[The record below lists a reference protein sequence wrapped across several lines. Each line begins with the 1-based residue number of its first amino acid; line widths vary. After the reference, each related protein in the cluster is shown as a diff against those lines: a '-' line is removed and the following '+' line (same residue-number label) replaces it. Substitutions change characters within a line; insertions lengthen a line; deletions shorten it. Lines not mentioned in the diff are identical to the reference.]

1 MNNKQKLSAFGV
13 HLDVFKIPEIK
24 EIVNDVIINTPTLYF
39 GASTS
44 STGKYHP
51 LATNGVMGL
60 VKHSVAVMLI
70 AQDLFR
76 NDVIMSVFG
85 LNDLSELDKEII
97 LAACLL
103 HDNAKYGAEDDMLYS
118 NKKVYTN
125 NEHPRLVSE
134 IAKKAGLFDSENK
147 NLVLYVYKILN
158 LIETHM
164 GQWTNVENKYDKTP
178 VVNPEPLEVP
188 KTGKEKFVHLCD
200 YMASRK
206 TMDVVSSLSL
216 PEDLDNETLEW
227 FNFQNS

>member
-1 MNNKQKLSAFGV
+1 MNNEQKLSVFGAY
-13 HLDVFKIPEIK
+13 LDVFKIPEIK
-24 EIVNDVIINTPTLYF
+24 EIVNEVIINTPILYF

-51 LATNGVMGL
+51 SATNGIMGL

-70 AQDLFR
+70 AQDSFR
-76 NDVIMSVFG
+76 NDVIMSTFG
-85 LNDLSELDKEII
+85 LNNLSDLDKEII

-103 HDNAKYGAEDDMLYS
+103 HDNAKYGAEDDMVYV
-118 NKKVYTN
+118 NEKIYTN

-134 IAKKAGLFDSENK
+134 IAKKAGLFNSENK
-147 NLVLYVYKILN
+147 DLVLYLGKILD

-164 GQWTNVENKYDKTP
+164 GQWTNVENRYNKN
-178 VVNPEPLEVP
+178 VVANPEPLDAP
-188 KTGKEKFVHLCD
+188 KTGKQRFVHLCD

-216 PEDLDNETLEW
+216 PEDLDNKTLEW